1 MLQTVGSLLPY
12 SVRRSGIESQIQG
25 SRVLEDFHDE
35 LKKLFGPKILN
46 RVQAK
51 SLKNK
56 VLSVAVL
63 GSVLVNEIRLHQGQ
77 IIDNINAKHNKTL
90 VERLRFLV

>member
-1 MLQTVGSLLPY
+1 MLEPIGLLLQH
-12 SVRRSGIESQIQG
+12 SVRKGGIETQVES
-25 SRVLEDFHDE
+25 SRVISDFHEE

-51 SLKNK
+51 FLKNK

-77 IIDNINAKHNKTL
+77 IIENINAKHKKIL